1 MSTSFANFPVSAPA
15 GTTVSGTVNF
25 VNTNTT
31 GTATTAVFTLTLKPG
46 LGVANV
52 TVTSVLLGNGTYNNT
67 TGVVSFTLA
76 PTVVNVTPGATVS
89 ASISFLQTSTGVTGT
104 GTSNALNDTNPAN
117 NTATFSVAV
126 SAADMSTSFA
136 NFPVSAP
143 TGTTVSGTVNFVNT
157 NTTGTATT
165 AVFTLKLSPNLAA
178 VTVTSALLGV
188 GTYNTATGVVTFLAV
203 PTVVNVTPGGTV
215 SASISFVQTSTGVT
229 GTGTSNAF
237 NDTNP
242 ANNTGTFSVP
252 AISADVGTTLSMP
265 TSATPGGTV
274 TGTVTFF
281 NLGPSTANNVT
292 RTVALNGGTL
302 TAVTGGTVA
311 SGSVTATFAAVTL
324 PAGSSASFTF
334 TYVMP
339 ASGTVKGTSTITT
352 TTADT
357 VLTNNVRTAT
367 TVVTGTGVD
376 LSVTLTLSP
385 SLLVPP
391 GTGTVAGTNTVT
403 ITVTN
408 VGSLASGASVTV
420 NLPPGLGSPGG
431 STVNFVISTPL
442 PAGQSIVFTTTYV
455 LSAAQTASQTFT
467 ASVTAFNGADI
478 NPANDVSSVVAGI
491 GANVSGIAWIDS
503 IRDGSNFR
511 TYQVGETLLPNVLV
525 KLTNSSSVVVGTAFT
540 NNLGQYKI
548 IGVQP
553 GTGYSLQFFNC
564 LTVADASTC
573 NAIGTTPI
581 NQGATTTNGNANN
594 ATTVA
599 ETSVNGGT
607 FGQVISGVSL
617 YAGDN
622 TVSQN
627 LPIDPSGVVYNS
639 QTREPLNG
647 ATLSLYGPYGPGGSL
662 VLVPVQNL
670 VGGINTCTSGGT
682 CPSGQPGGYE
692 YILKSVPGFPF
703 IAGNYVIQVTPPS
716 GFSASTITPGTFPQS
731 PVPAGA
737 DIFVQSQSGPPKGGQ
752 ATTYYLSFN
761 LAANSANI
769 YFNHIPLDPG
779 TKPVLGAL
787 LISKT
792 GNKTVAELGDS
803 VQYTVRVRNTTLL
816 PIANVQVADSLPAGF
831 RYILGTSRL
840 GTATLANPAGGVG
853 RDLTFSIGTINGQET
868 AELTYFVR
876 LGVGSQQGDG
886 INSAQARGGGGE
898 VSNIARFKVN
908 VQGGVFSNEGCIT
921 GKVYVDCD
929 GNAVQNNS
937 GGSREVGIPGVR
949 LVMLD
954 GSFFITDSE
963 GKYSVCGV
971 KPQTH
976 VVKVDRTTLP
986 KGARLV
992 PSSNRNAGVGDSLF
1006 VDLKGGELARADFI
1020 EGSCSPEVL
1029 DQVKARRAQGGVTS
1043 PETEKSLPLQIQN
1056 RPGEVPQ
1063 QILPSTRQQDLIPSS
1078 PGVAQ

>member
-1 MSTSFANFPVSAPA
+1 M
-15 GTTVSGTVNF
+15 
-25 VNTNTT
+25 
-31 GTATTAVFTLTLKPG
+31 
-46 LGVANV
+46 LGVVNV
-52 TVTSVLLGNGTYNNT
+52 TVTSVLLGTGVYNNGS
-67 TGVVSFTLA
+67 GVVTFPGA
-76 PTVVNVTPGATVS
+76 PTLVNVTPSGTVS

-104 GTSNALNDTNPAN
+104 GTSNASNDTSSTN
-117 NTATFSVAV
+117 NTATFNVA
-126 SAADMSTSFA
+126 A
-136 NFPVSAP
+136 
-143 TGTTVSGTVNFVNT
+143 G
-157 NTTGTATT
+157 
-165 AVFTLKLSPNLAA
+165 
-178 VTVTSALLGV
+178 
-188 GTYNTATGVVTFLAV
+188 
-203 PTVVNVTPGGTV
+203 
-215 SASISFVQTSTGVT
+215 
-229 GTGTSNAF
+229 
-237 NDTNP
+237 
-242 ANNTGTFSVP
+242 
-252 AISADVGTTLSMP
+252 ADVGTTLTMP
-265 TSATPGGTV
+265 TTASAGSTV

-281 NLGPSTANNVT
+281 NSGASSANNVT
-292 RTVALNGGTL
+292 RTVVLSGGTL

-311 SGSVTATFAAVTL
+311 AGSVTATFAAVTL

-339 ASGTVKGTSTITT
+339 VAGVVKGTSTITT
-352 TTADT
+352 TTAESNAA
-357 VLTNNVRTAT
+357 NNFATAT
-367 TVVTGTGVD
+367 TSITGTGVD

-408 VGSLASGASVTV
+408 VGTLPSGASVTV
-420 NLPPGLGSPGG
+420 NLPPGVSAA

-442 PAGQSIVFTTTYV
+442 PVGQSIVFTTTYV

-467 ASVTAFNGADI
+467 ARVTAFGGADV
-478 NPANDVSSVVAGI
+478 NPVNDVSSVVAGI

-511 TYQVGETLLPNVLV
+511 TYQFGETLLPNVLV

-540 NNLGQYKI
+540 NSLGQYKI

-553 GTGYSLQFFNC
+553 GTGYSLQFYNC
-564 LTVADASTC
+564 LTVTDSSTC

-607 FGQVISGVSL
+607 FGQSISGISL

-639 QTREPLNG
+639 QTRLPLNG
-647 ATLSLYGPYGPGGSL
+647 ATLSLYGPYGAGGSL

-703 IAGNYVIQVTPPS
+703 VAGNYVIQVTPPA
-716 GFSASTITPGTFPQS
+716 GFSTSTITPGTFPQS

-737 DIFVQSQSGPPKGGQ
+737 DIFVQGQSGPPTGGQ

-761 LAANSANI
+761 LAATSANI

-779 TKPVLGAL
+779 VKPALGAL

-792 GNKTVAELGDS
+792 GNKTTAELGDS

-816 PIANVQVADSLPAGF
+816 PVLTVKVADSLPAGF
-831 RYILGTSRL
+831 RYILGTARL
-840 GTATLANPAGGVG
+840 GTATLADPAGGVG
-853 RDLTFSIGTINGQET
+853 RDLTFNIGSINGQET

-886 INSAQARGGGGE
+886 INSAQANGTLSTGGAA
-898 VSNIARFKVN
+898 VSNTARFKVN
-908 VQGGVFSNEGCIT
+908 VQGGVFSNEGCIA
-921 GKVYVDCD
+921 GKVFVDCD

-976 VVKVDRTTLP
+976 VVKIDRTTLP
-986 KGARLV
+986 KGSRMV

-1029 DQVKARRAQGGVTS
+1029 DQVKARRAQGGVVS
-1043 PETEKSLPLQIQN
+1043 PETEKGLPLQIQN

-1063 QILPSTRQQDLIPSS
+1063 QILPSTRQQELLPST
-1078 PGVAQ
+1078 PGVAR

>member
-1 MSTSFANFPVSAPA
+1 MPA
-15 GTTVSGTVNF
+15 
-25 VNTNTT
+25 
-31 GTATTAVFTLTLKPG
+31 
-46 LGVANV
+46 
-52 TVTSVLLGNGTYNNT
+52 
-67 TGVVSFTLA
+67 
-76 PTVVNVTPGATVS
+76 
-89 ASISFLQTSTGVTGT
+89 
-104 GTSNALNDTNPAN
+104 
-117 NTATFSVAV
+117 
-126 SAADMSTSFA
+126 
-136 NFPVSAP
+136 
-143 TGTTVSGTVNFVNT
+143 
-157 NTTGTATT
+157 
-165 AVFTLKLSPNLAA
+165 
-178 VTVTSALLGV
+178 
-188 GTYNTATGVVTFLAV
+188 
-203 PTVVNVTPGGTV
+203 
-215 SASISFVQTSTGVT
+215 
-229 GTGTSNAF
+229 
-237 NDTNP
+237 
-242 ANNTGTFSVP
+242 
-252 AISADVGTTLSMP
+252 
-265 TSATPGGTV
+265 SATPGSTV

-302 TAVTGGTVA
+302 TAVTGGTIA
-311 SGSVTATFAAVTL
+311 SGSVTATFAAATL
-324 PAGSSASFTF
+324 LSGSSASFTF

-339 ASGTVKGTSTITT
+339 AAGTVKGTSTITT

-357 VLTNNVRTAT
+357 ILTNNVRTAT

-385 SLLVPP
+385 SLLVPS
-391 GTGTVAGTNTVT
+391 GTGTVAGTNTLF
-403 ITVTN
+403 ITVVN
-408 VGSLASGASVTV
+408 VGSLPSGASVTV
-420 NLPPGLGSPGG
+420 NLPPGLGSPTG
-431 STVNFVISTPL
+431 STVNFVISTAL
-442 PAGQSIVFTTTYV
+442 PVGQSVLFTTTYV
-455 LSAAQTASQTFT
+455 LSNAQGSAAQTFT
-467 ASVTAFNGADI
+467 ARVTAFGAADI
-478 NPANDVSSVVAGI
+478 NPSNDVSTVVAEV
-491 GANVSGIAWIDS
+491 GANVQGIAWIDS
-503 IRDGSNFR
+503 IRDGTNFR

-540 NNLGQYKI
+540 NDLGQYKI
-548 IGVQP
+548 IGVPP
-553 GTGYSLQFFNC
+553 GTGYRLQFFNC
-564 LTVADASTC
+564 LTVTDSNTC
-573 NAIGTTPI
+573 NAIGTTPV
-581 NQGATTTNGNANN
+581 NQGATTTNGNSNPG
-594 ATTVA
+594 TTVA

-607 FGQVISGVSL
+607 FGQVITGISL

-627 LPIDPSGVVYNS
+627 LPIDPSGIVYRTDS
-639 QTREPLNG
+639 RVPLNG

-662 VLVPVQNL
+662 ALVPVQNL
-670 VGGINTCTSGGT
+670 IGGINTCTSGGT

-703 IAGNYVIQVTPPS
+703 IPGNYVIQVVPPA
-716 GFSASTITPGTFPQS
+716 GFSTSTITPSTFPQS

-737 DIFVQSQSGPPKGGQ
+737 DIFVQNQSGPPTGGQ

-779 TKPVLGAL
+779 VKPVLGAL

-816 PIANVQVADSLPAGF
+816 PISGVQIADSLPAGF

-853 RDLTFSIGTINGQET
+853 RDLTFSIGTINGQEV

-886 INSAQARGGGGE
+886 INTAQARGGGGE

-929 GNAVQNNS
+929 GNAVQNNA

-986 KGARLV
+986 KGSRLV

-1043 PETEKSLPLQIQN
+1043 PETEKALPLQIQN

-1063 QILPSTRQQDLIPSS
+1063 QILPSTRQQDLLPSS
-1078 PGVAQ
+1078 PGVVQ